1 MDNKDLE
8 ETMGEFME
16 TMGWDDR
23 KVFEKYVEKS
33 FENYLRQV
41 GDGRY
46 GKVSWE
52 VLETYAKGA
61 WTI

>member
-1 MDNKDLE
+1 
-8 ETMGEFME
+8 MGEFME